1 MSRPEIAPPSP
12 TVPAAPHRTPLQAR
26 AIETLVLVASALGV
40 RLVGV
45 VLLSG
50 SAGSANSAAGV
61 LDMVGAIFDAI
72 LFVWVG
78 LIAAVQFGMR
88 RATRRSRWALVV
100 LAAPT
105 AALLCALLGMLPG
118 VLVGF
123 GPPVTDPTT
132 WINGVVF
139 TIVVG
144 LGVVIAAAGLSR
156 ERRAMASSAAAL
168 LAIGS
173 LLALVLMW
181 QFLDVYFTLWGAPV
195 TVTEAD
201 GDRYVITAGVATA
214 ALIGAVALAI
224 SVRRRSLIITAS
236 VLAAIGLII
245 TFATQVPQGRF
256 IPDPPPPPAERPYA
270 PCFGEG
276 DPNCVGG

>member
-12 TVPAAPHRTPLQAR
+12 TVPVGPHRTPLQAR
-26 AIETLVLVASALGV
+26 AIESLVLVASALGV

-45 VLLSG
+45 LLLFG
-50 SAGSANSAAGV
+50 SAGSANSAAAATG
-61 LDMVGAIFDAI
+61 MVGAIFDPT

-78 LIAAVQFGMR
+78 LVAAVQFGMR
-88 RATRRSRWALVV
+88 RAPRPRRWMLVV

-105 AALLCALLGMLPG
+105 ATLLRALFGSLPG
-118 VLVGF
+118 VFTWSWVA
-123 GPPVTDPTT
+123 DPIT
-132 WINGVVF
+132 WISGTIF

-144 LGVVIAAAGLSR
+144 LGVVIAAACLSR
-156 ERRAMASSAAAL
+156 ERRAMAGGAAAL

-173 LLALVLMW
+173 LLTLVLMW
-181 QFLDVYFTLWGAPV
+181 QFLDVYFTILGAPV

-201 GDRYVITAGVATA
+201 GDRYLITAGVAAA
-214 ALIGAVALAI
+214 ALVGAVALAI
-224 SVRRRSLIITAS
+224 AIRRRGRIILAS
-236 VLAAIGLII
+236 VIAAIGLLI
-245 TFATQVPQGRF
+245 TFAVQVPQGRF
-256 IPDPPPPPAERPYA
+256 IPDPPPPPTEREYT